1 MFMFN
6 LLASYK
12 LMWSA
17 IGVKA
22 QKISMHWCRLVLRQE
37 LLTFAVLLGGKNPNI
52 FLGPSWDNIAASYPR
67 AP

>member
-1 MFMFN
+1 
-6 LLASYK
+6 
-12 LMWSA
+12 MWSA

-37 LLTFAVLLGGKNPNI
+37 LLTFADLLGDKNLNI
-52 FLGPSWDNIAASYPR
+52 FLEPLWDNTAASYQR